1 MKDEK
6 DRQPDEIDKI
16 LSELQSELKSRRDI
30 ENGGEKPADIA
41 PPEKSVRSRTEAES
55 QPKEEKSAKEEAPKR
70 RSPAKKSKEEKK
82 EASEKAPRER
92 KTHGKKPKDKQPKE
106 KTPKEKQPREKEAKE
121 KRPKERKPREKRQLS
136 KSDKKKIKLALMA
149 LGAVILVVA
158 VVLII
163 VFVNKSSANAYLKP
177 YEEKYGISFPD
188 GMLEDYCDAY
198 GENQNLAGFLNYGNS
213 DTPIPVTKTAT
224 SSAPHID
231 VNCDFMDFGFNTV
244 VYGTA
249 DQLGDIESA
258 YQDAQACNSTG
269 CFIQYD
275 SLFQKQ
281 RWRVLGAFY
290 TNTDPKDDNGYVFP
304 YNVTYEMTQ
313 DSYSEFFDRLTNR
326 FMYDT
331 NYTLTK
337 NDKILTVSVESQ
349 KYDGFRFVLV
359 CVMQDKSKND
369 VVAEDNDHPHYPQA
383 ICDILKEENPYALS
397 SKWYPEILI
406 KNGEDTS
413 QQNIR
418 DYTK

>member
-1 MKDEK
+1 MKDER

-16 LSELQSELKSRRDI
+16 LSELHSELKSRREFED
-30 ENGGEKPADIA
+30 EKPSDIA
-41 PPEKSVRSRTEAES
+41 PPERSIRSRIEAES
-55 QPKEEKSAKEEAPKR
+55 QPTEECSKEEPPKR
-70 RSPAKKSKEEKK
+70 RSLVKKPKETAEKPAKKEKSKAKKAEK
-82 EASEKAPRER
+82 
-92 KTHGKKPKDKQPKE
+92 KQPKE
-106 KTPKEKQPREKEAKE
+106 KALKEKQPRKK
-121 KRPKERKPREKRQLS
+121 KPKERKPREKRQLS

-149 LGAVILVVA
+149 LGAVILIVA

-188 GMLEDYCDAY
+188 GMLEEYCDAY

-213 DTPIPVTKTAT
+213 DTPIPVTKLAT
-224 SSAPHID
+224 SSSPHID
-231 VNCDFMDFGFNTV
+231 INCDFMDFGFNTV
-244 VYGTA
+244 IYGTA
-249 DQLGDIESA
+249 DQLGDMESA

-269 CFIQYD
+269 CFIRYD
-275 SLFQKQ
+275 SMFQKQ

-313 DSYSEFFDRLTNR
+313 DSYGEFFDRLTNR

-337 NDKILTVSVESQ
+337 NDKLLTISVESQ
-349 KYDGFRFVLV
+349 KYEGFRFVLV

-413 QQNIR
+413 QQNIK

>member
-16 LSELQSELKSRRDI
+16 LSELQSELKNRRDT
-30 ENGGEKPADIA
+30 ESGREEPADIA
-41 PPEKSVRSRTEAES
+41 PPESSVRNRAEVES
-55 QPKEEKSAKEEAPKR
+55 QPKEEENAKKEAPKRHSVAKKSKSDKKEAAEKSAKERKPKE
-70 RSPAKKSKEEKK
+70 SK
-82 EASEKAPRER
+82 PRE
-92 KTHGKKPKDKQPKE
+92 KKPKDK
-106 KTPKEKQPREKEAKE
+106 
-121 KRPKERKPREKRQLS
+121 KPREKKPLT
-136 KSDKKKIKLALMA
+136 KKDKKAIKTALIAVGGIILAA
-149 LGAVILVVA
+149 A

-163 VFVNKSSANAYLKP
+163 VFINKSNANAYLKP
-177 YEEKYGISFPD
+177 YEEKYGIDFPN
-188 GMLEDYCDAY
+188 GMLEEYCDAY

-224 SSAPHID
+224 SSAPYID
-231 VNCDFMDFGFNTV
+231 INCDFLDFGFNTV
-244 VYGTA
+244 IYSTA

-290 TNTDPKDDNGYVFP
+290 TNTDPDDDNGYVFP

-313 DSYSEFFDRLTNR
+313 DSYSEYFDRLSNR

-331 NYTLTK
+331 GYTLTR
-337 NDKILTVSVESQ
+337 NDKLLTVSVESQ

-359 CVMQDKSKND
+359 CVMQNSSKSD
-369 VVAEDNDHPHYPQA
+369 VTAEDNRHPHYPQA
-383 ICDILKEENPYALS
+383 ICDILDEKNPYALS
-397 SKWYPEILI
+397 SKWYPEII
-406 KNGEDTS
+406 TKDGEKTS
-413 QQNIR
+413 QQNIK

>member
-6 DRQPDEIDKI
+6 DRQHDEIDEI
-16 LSELQSELKSRRDI
+16 LSQLQSELKSRRGA
-30 ENGGEKPADIA
+30 ESVEETLKDIA
-41 PPEKSVRSRTEAES
+41 PPESSVIDRVETES
-55 QPKEEKSAKEEAPKR
+55 QPKEEESAEKEAQKR
-70 RSPAKKSKEEKK
+70 RSFAKKSKLDKKGTAEKAPKEKK
-82 EASEKAPRER
+82 PKERKAGEKKPKEKKPRER
-92 KTHGKKPKDKQPKE
+92 KA
-106 KTPKEKQPREKEAKE
+106 REKKQLTE
-121 KRPKERKPREKRQLS
+121 K
-136 KSDKKKIKLALMA
+136 DIKAVKAALIA

-177 YEEKYGISFPD
+177 YEQKYGISFPD
-188 GMLEDYCDAY
+188 GMLEEYCDAY

-231 VNCDFMDFGFNTV
+231 VNCDFMEFGFNTV
-244 VYGTA
+244 IYGTA

-290 TNTDPKDDNGYVFP
+290 TNTDPDDDNGYVFP

-337 NDKILTVSVESQ
+337 NDKLLTVSVESH

-359 CVMQDKSKND
+359 CVMQDSSKND

-383 ICDILKEENPYALS
+383 ICDILDEKNPYALS
-397 SKWYPEILI
+397 SKWYPEIII

-413 QQNIR
+413 KQNIK
-418 DYTK
+418 DYTE

>member
-16 LSELQSELKSRRDI
+16 LSELQSELKSRKNI
-30 ENGGEKPADIA
+30 ENSADEPSDIA
-41 PPEKSVRSRTEAES
+41 PPERSVRTRTEAES
-55 QPKEEKSAKEEAPKR
+55 QQKEEKNAEKEAPKR
-70 RSPAKKSKEEKK
+70 RSLAKKSKEGKK
-82 EASEKAPRER
+82 EASEKAPGER
-92 KTHGKKPKDKQPKE
+92 KTHNKKPKKKQPKE
-106 KTPKEKQPREKEAKE
+106 KAPKEKQPREKKPKE
-121 KRPKERKPREKRQLS
+121 KKPKERKPREKRQLN
-136 KSDKKKIKLALMA
+136 KNDKKKIKLALMA
-149 LGAVILVVA
+149 LGAVVLVVA

-337 NDKILTVSVESQ
+337 NDKLLTVSVESQ

-406 KNGEDTS
+406 KDGEDTS
-413 QQNIR
+413 QQNIK
-418 DYTK
+418 DYAK